1 MNKRQK
7 KRIFFSFNFYPKNQR
22 GISAVV
28 TTLIII
34 LLALVAIGIV
44 WVVIRNI
51 ISEGVEEISF
61 ERFYFDLSI
70 KNAYIDSQD
79 VKVGVRRSPGGGD
92 LIGVEFIFYDGTNSF
107 LIEKKI
113 PLKELEERTFTFNS
127 TEVGG
132 IGKVETVSIAP
143 IYESAGKETIGDIT
157 DTAEIRSSPPLG
169 VGAVCGNSICES
181 GEDSINCPQ
190 DCSGAGAVCGNNIIE
205 GTEQCDDGNTDSGD
219 GCSSTCQSEGA
230 PSSCDGAWD
239 QSDIDDGNQCDGGG
253 APGNVP
259 NCLATCICAAGY
271 IADGSGGCMIE
282 PSLNTGTIDSVWPIG
297 AGKYFDSNG
306 LPKDSVIINSYK
318 GKYANFSRTG
328 GGGETRCLWISYAE
342 YLSDPAY
349 NKSYVRVEL
358 VASIMAG
365 DVYEIWT
372 SSICGA

>member
-1 MNKRQK
+1 MNKKQK
-7 KRIFFSFNFYPKNQR
+7 KRLFFRFNFYPKNQR
-22 GISAVV
+22 GLSAVV

-70 KNAYIDSQD
+70 KNAYIDGQD

-92 LIGVEFIFYDGTNSF
+92 LIGIKFIFYDGANNF

-143 IYESAGKETIGDIT
+143 IYESAGKETVGEIT
-157 DTAEIRSSPPLG
+157 DTAEIRSSPPPG
-169 VGAVCGNSICES
+169 VGNGGN
-181 GEDSINCPQ
+181 GGN
-190 DCSGAGAVCGNNIIE
+190 GGTGAVCGNNIIE
-205 GTEQCDDGNTDSGD
+205 SGETCDDGNTVSGD
-219 GCSSTCQSEGA
+219 GCSSTCQSEGV
-230 PSSCDGAWD
+230 PGSCDGTWNPPED
-239 QSDIDDGNQCDGGG
+239 SGVVCDGG
-253 APGNVP
+253 A
-259 NCLATCICAAGY
+259 NCLANCVCQAGY
-271 IADGSGGCMIE
+271 IDDGSGGCMIE
-282 PSLNTGTIDSVWPIG
+282 PSLNTGTIDSVWPVG

-306 LPKDSVIINSYK
+306 LPKDDLIMQSYI
-318 GKYANFSRTG
+318 GKYANFSG
-328 GGGETRCLWISYAE
+328 AGGETRCLQISYAE

-349 NKSYVRVEL
+349 NKSYMRVEL

>member
-28 TTLIII
+28 TTLLII

-107 LIEKKI
+107 LIEKKL

-169 VGAVCGNSICES
+169 VGNGGN
-181 GEDSINCPQ
+181 GGN
-190 DCSGAGAVCGNNIIE
+190 GAVCGNNIIE
-205 GTEQCDDGNTDSGD
+205 SGETCDDGNTASDD
-219 GCSSTCQSEGA
+219 GCSSTCQLEGA
-230 PSSCDGAWD
+230 PSSCDGAWN

-271 IADGSGGCMIE
+271 IADGSGGCMTE

-297 AGKYFDSNG
+297 AGKYFDSG
-306 LPKDSVIINSYK
+306 DLPKDSSVISSYI
-318 GKYANFSRTG
+318 GKYVNFG
-328 GGGETRCLWISYAE
+328 GAGGETRCLQISYAE

-349 NKSYVRVEL
+349 NKSYMRVEL